1 METKINIPQNNYV
14 QPKQVREDV
23 VQAICDAFLETHCD
37 SIFHPHGGGRCR
49 HKTHFVHPRTANQR
63 ASFSNYDWVESH
75 DGYIKFNGEEMKA
88 AFKALQEA
96 GYYMFR
102 IYEYGSWL
110 GYECSKKPFL
120 ENGERVTEFNDFID

>member
-1 METKINIPQNNYV
+1 MEIKINIPQNDYV
-14 QPKQVREDV
+14 LSKQVRENV
-23 VQAICDAFLETHCD
+23 VQAICDAFLETHCN
-37 SIFHPHGGGRCR
+37 SIFHPYGSGCYRR
-49 HKTHFVHPRTANQR
+49 KTHFVHPKTKNSC
-63 ASFSNYDWVESH
+63 ASFQNYDWAESH

-102 IYEYGSWL
+102 IYEYGSWM
-110 GYECSKKPFL
+110 GYECSKNTFM